1 MCIFFM
7 CFLHIFLIWNL
18 QNLTHFLILVLTQ
31 LWVTKTIFK
40 KSFMPYVVRKWDK
53 LRTEIRKSPYLL
65 CSCSL
70 EPQTTSHYLLCCHNF
85 SSARSTLMNGLN
97 PMDPSISQ
105 LNETALANVLLNGE
119 SKRSTSPNSRDLLP
133 PPPPDRVII
142 MCLNIKWVEIDDI
155 DTLFDPCYLYCHR
168 RSNFL

>member
-40 KSFMPYVVRKWDK
+40 KSFMPYVVREWDK

-133 PPPPDRVII
+133 PPPDRVII